1 MNAQEI
7 IRRAR
12 GAAIAV
18 MVLALATGAANAV
31 EQREPPISDGA
42 ASKNRVGSIIEAK
55 RLEQTYRIRL
65 RDEAHATAGNAL
77 HGAQGNA
84 R

>member
-1 MNAQEI
+1 VNAQEI

-31 EQREPPISDGA
+31 EQ
-42 ASKNRVGSIIEAK
+42 KNQGPR
-55 RLEQTYRIRL
+55 
-65 RDEAHATAGNAL
+65 NAL
-77 HGAQGNA
+77 QGFSENRDQPVKMQA
-84 R
+84 AALEGREKE